1 MVDGISSSQVPKPAP
16 GAASPAT
23 ADGVARVA
31 GSPNLRIDSSGGL
44 VTIMGDVGDTSVPM
58 LALPRN
64 MDADVLMTLL
74 YAIQQ
79 KQGQDQIKTS
89 EQRIDD
95 KRVERQ
101 KKHEHIMKM
110 IKRAHKAEHKDKT
123 GATVGKVFGWIG
135 VGLAWVMV
143 GIVAVASGGAAAV
156 PMAIAATALTAFMIA
171 QETGGTEKAI
181 EAMNV
186 DGKTAMGIQIGL
198 AVTMLVIMIAATIA
212 SGGAAGGGV
221 ASGVSDV
228 AAASAEAGAAG
239 AELGAAG
246 VETGAA
252 GAEVAAAGAEAGAAG
267 AEAGAAGAEAG
278 AAGAEAGAAGTEAG
292 AAGTEAG
299 AAGTEV
305 ASAGAETGAEGATS
319 TTETV
324 TQTASRSAQLVRM
337 ANRLRSA
344 AMIAQGVS
352 QAGGGSAEIAT
363 AKYSYDGASARAD
376 AQDDRAEMAKYQEI
390 TYEELRRIRKLIE
403 QMQNA
408 AAQVVGTI
416 DQTQTTAMNIRRTV

>member
-1 MVDGISSSQVPKPAP
+1 MVDGISSSQVPKPTP

-31 GSPNLRIDSSGGL
+31 ETPNLRIDSSGGL
-44 VTIMGDVGDTSVPM
+44 VTITGNVGDTSVPA

-95 KRVERQ
+95 KRAERQ

-110 IKRAHKAEHKDKT
+110 IKRAHQAEHKDKT
-123 GATVGKVFGWIG
+123 GALVGKVFGWIG
-135 VGLAWVMV
+135 VGLAWAMV
-143 GIVAVASGGAAAV
+143 GIVAVATGGAAAI
-156 PMAIAATALTAFMIA
+156 PLAIAATALTAFMIA
-171 QETGGTEKAI
+171 QETGATDKAI
-181 EAMNV
+181 EAMHV

-198 AVTMLVIMIAATIA
+198 AVMMLVIMIAATIA
-212 SGGAAGGGV
+212 SGGAAAGGV
-221 ASGVSDV
+221 ASGVTD
-228 AAASAEAGAAG
+228 
-239 AELGAAG
+239 
-246 VETGAA
+246 
-252 GAEVAAAGAEAGAAG
+252 VAAAGAEAGAAG
-267 AEAGAAGAEAG
+267 AEVGAAGAEAG
-278 AAGAEAGAAGTEAG
+278 AAGAEVGAAGAEAG

-319 TTETV
+319 TTESV
-324 TQTASRSAQLVRM
+324 TSTASRSGQLVRM

-363 AKYSYDGASARAD
+363 AKFSYDGASARAD
-376 AQDDRAEMAKYQEI
+376 AQDDRADMAKYQEI
-390 TYEELRRIRKLIE
+390 TYEELRRIRKMIE
-403 QMQNA
+403 QLQNA

>member
-1 MVDGISSSQVPKPAP
+1 MVDGISSSQVPKLAP

-31 GSPNLRIDSSGGL
+31 ETPNLRIDSSGGL
-44 VTIMGDVGDTSVPM
+44 VTITGNDGDTSVPA

-89 EQRIDD
+89 EQRIDA
-95 KRVERQ
+95 KRAERQ

-110 IKRAHKAEHKDKT
+110 IKRAHQAEHKDKT
-123 GATVGKVFGWIG
+123 GALVGKVFGWIG
-135 VGLAWVMV
+135 VGLAWAMV
-143 GIVAVASGGAAAV
+143 GIVAVASGGAAAI
-156 PMAIAATALTAFMIA
+156 PLAIAATALTAFMIA
-171 QETGGTEKAI
+171 QETGATDKAI
-181 EAMNV
+181 EAMHV

-198 AVTMLVIMIAATIA
+198 AVMMLVIMIAATIA
-212 SGGAAGGGV
+212 SGGAAAGGV
-221 ASGVSDV
+221 ASGVTD
-228 AAASAEAGAAG
+228 
-239 AELGAAG
+239 
-246 VETGAA
+246 
-252 GAEVAAAGAEAGAAG
+252 VAAAGAEAGAAG
-267 AEAGAAGAEAG
+267 AEVGAAGAEAG
-278 AAGAEAGAAGTEAG
+278 AAGAEVGAAGAEAG

-319 TTETV
+319 TTESV
-324 TQTASRSAQLVRM
+324 TSTASRSGQLVRM

-363 AKYSYDGASARAD
+363 AKFSYDGASARAD
-376 AQDDRAEMAKYQEI
+376 AQDDRADMAKYQEI
-390 TYEELRRIRKLIE
+390 TYEELRRIRKMIE
-403 QMQNA
+403 QLQNA

>member
-31 GSPNLRIDSSGGL
+31 ETPNLRIDSSGGL
-44 VTIMGDVGDTSVPM
+44 VTITGNDGDTSVPA

-89 EQRIDD
+89 EQRIDA
-95 KRVERQ
+95 KRAERQ

-110 IKRAHKAEHKDKT
+110 IKRAHQAEHKDKT
-123 GATVGKVFGWIG
+123 GALVGKVFGWIG
-135 VGLAWVMV
+135 VGLAWAMV
-143 GIVAVASGGAAAV
+143 GIVAVASGGAAAI
-156 PMAIAATALTAFMIA
+156 PLAIAATALTAFMIA
-171 QETGGTEKAI
+171 QETGATDKAI
-181 EAMNV
+181 EAMHV

-198 AVTMLVIMIAATIA
+198 AVMMLVIMIAATIA
-212 SGGAAGGGV
+212 SGGAAAGGV
-221 ASGVSDV
+221 ASGVTD
-228 AAASAEAGAAG
+228 
-239 AELGAAG
+239 
-246 VETGAA
+246 
-252 GAEVAAAGAEAGAAG
+252 VAAAGAEAGAAG
-267 AEAGAAGAEAG
+267 AEVGAAGAEAG
-278 AAGAEAGAAGTEAG
+278 AAGAEVGAAGAEAG

-319 TTETV
+319 TTESV
-324 TQTASRSAQLVRM
+324 TSTASRSGQLVRM

-363 AKYSYDGASARAD
+363 AKFSYDGASARAD
-376 AQDDRAEMAKYQEI
+376 AQDDRADMAKYQEI
-390 TYEELRRIRKLIE
+390 TYEELRRIRKMIE
-403 QMQNA
+403 QLQNA